1 MYCDLHTHSHFSD
14 GSLSPSQIV
23 RAAKQQNLIVAL
35 TDHNT
40 VAGLPEFI
48 EQAEKQGVTAVPGI
62 ELSADYHGAELHV
75 LGLFVKPEYYEDLE
89 TLTKTL
95 RTAKEESNRELAR
108 RLQRAGYEIDYRQIK
123 ASSPEGTINRAHFA
137 AALCQK
143 GYVSSM
149 SEAFERLLNPE
160 RGFYCPPKRLDFID
174 AIRFLSKRSILPIW
188 AHPLKD
194 RSQEQV
200 RAILP
205 DAKCAGLAGLEV
217 WHSSYD
223 KEKERIAASLAQE
236 YGLLPSGGSDFHGEN
251 KPSIELN
258 CCCIPESVYHDLKK

>member
-1 MYCDLHTHSHFSD
+1 MYCDLHIHSHFSD

-23 RAAKQQNLIVAL
+23 TLAKQQNLIVAL

-48 EQAEKQGVTAVPGI
+48 EQAQKQGVIAVPGI

-75 LGLFVKPEYYEDLE
+75 LGLFVKPEHYEDLE
-89 TLTKTL
+89 LLTKTL
-95 RTAKEESNRELAR
+95 RAAKEESNRELAR
-108 RLQRAGYEIDYRQIK
+108 RLQLAGYEIDYRQIK

-149 SEAFERLLNPE
+149 SEAFERLLAPE

-174 AIRFLSKRSILPIW
+174 AINFLSQRSVLPIW

-194 RSQEQV
+194 RSEVQV
-200 RAILP
+200 KAILP
-205 DAKCAGLAGLEV
+205 EAKQAGLAGLEV
-217 WHSSYD
+217 WHSSYN
-223 KEKERIAASLAQE
+223 KEKERIAGALAYE
-236 YGLLPSGGSDFHGEN
+236 YGLLSSGGSDFHGAN
-251 KPSIELN
+251 KPGIELN
-258 CCCIPESVYHDLKK
+258 GCRIPVSVYYDLRK